1 MNFSKITYLLM
12 GLATIMVG
20 CSSTQLAQVPQTR
33 ENFNQ
38 AIDVSENEQFLLN
51 IIRMHDGR
59 SPYFVGVDS
68 ITTQS
73 TVRARVEAQLFDG
86 AGGPTEMAGPFWNV
100 GPTVEFTE
108 APTITYSPL
117 QGSKFVS
124 SMMMPLNSSR
134 IVMLR
139 SSGWGLPNILK
150 LTVNRI
156 GSLDNSRVSRHV
168 VDDHNDENQDFNKFI
183 DGVTALSAAGKI
195 EGSIT
200 NYNGMPAILM
210 HTTDQAS
217 GATLSKLLHLKG
229 NYSNIILSRH
239 TSRDVNTP
247 ENVVDLQTRSFLGIM
262 NYVSYGI
269 HDKESDN
276 EAQYSTNAGQ
286 FYVLTSNIEPL
297 NVTVKV
303 NYKGKW
309 YYIANND
316 TKSKATLVLLKLI
329 YSLQVG
335 DLKTN
340 LPVVTIPVR

>member
-1 MNFSKITYLLM
+1 MNFSKITLLSM
-12 GLATIMVG
+12 GLTAIIAG

-38 AIDVSENEQFLLN
+38 AIDASENEQFLLN

-73 TVRARVEAQLFDG
+73 TVRTKVEGRIFNG
-86 AGGPTEMAGPFWNV
+86 TGIAGGMPGPFWNV
-100 GPTVEFTE
+100 GPTLEFSE

-124 SMMMPLNSSR
+124 SMMTPLSASR
-134 IVMLR
+134 IAMLR
-139 SSGWGLPNILK
+139 SSGWSFPNLLK

-156 GSLDNSRVSRHV
+156 GVLDNSPVSRHV
-168 VDDHNDENQDFNKFI
+168 VGESGVENSEFNHLINELTEMSDLGQI
-183 DGVTALSAAGKI
+183 DGSMTTYNGAPAYMITASNPAAGK
-195 EGSIT
+195 E
-200 NYNGMPAILM
+200 
-210 HTTDQAS
+210 
-217 GATLSKLLHLKG
+217 LSKLLQLKG
-229 NYSNIILSRH
+229 VYQTFVLGKYIHITES
-239 TSRDVNTP
+239 TP
-247 ENVVDLQTRSFLGIM
+247 ENIIKLQTRSFLGIM

-269 HDKESDN
+269 NDKESDEDN
-276 EAQYSTNAGQ
+276 EYASHAGQ
-286 FYVLTSNIEPL
+286 FYVLTSKIEPL
-297 NVTVKV
+297 NVAVKTKY
-303 NYKGKW
+303 NGKW

-329 YSLQVG
+329 YSLQIG

-340 LPVVTIPVR
+340 LPIVTIPVR

>member
-12 GLATIMVG
+12 GLATMMVG
-20 CSSTQLAQVPQTR
+20 CSSTQLAHVPQTR
-33 ENFNQ
+33 ENFNL
-38 AIDVSENEQFLLN
+38 AIDASENEQFLLN

-73 TVRARVEAQLFDG
+73 TLSASVQAIALGYPGVSG
-86 AGGPTEMAGPFWNV
+86 TAGPGWNV
-100 GPTVEFTE
+100 GPTVEFSE

-139 SSGWGLPNILK
+139 SSGWSLPNILK

-168 VDDHNDENQDFNKFI
+168 VDDHGDENHDFNNFI

-195 EGSIT
+195 EGSMT
-200 NYNGMPAILM
+200 TYNGMPAILM
-210 HTTDQAS
+210 HTTDQTS
-217 GATLSKLLHLKG
+217 GAKLSKLLHLKG
-229 NYSNIILSRH
+229 NYTNIILSRH
-239 TSRDVNTP
+239 TSRGVDTP

-262 NYVSYGI
+262 NYISYGI

-276 EAQYSTNAGQ
+276 EAQYSAHAGQ
-286 FYVLTSNIEPL
+286 FYVLTSNTEP
-297 NVTVKV
+297 VSATVKV
-303 NYKGKW
+303 NYNGKW
-309 YYIANND
+309 YYIATND
-316 TKSKATLVLLKLI
+316 TSSKATLVLLKLI

>member
-12 GLATIMVG
+12 GLATVMVG

-38 AIDVSENEQFLLN
+38 AIDASENEQFLLN

-73 TVRARVEAQLFDG
+73 TLRARVEGKLFNNPG
-86 AGGPTEMAGPFWNV
+86 APGLAGPFWNV
-100 GPTVEFTE
+100 GPTVEFSE

-134 IVMLR
+134 LVMLR
-139 SSGWGLPNILK
+139 SSGWSLPSILK

-156 GSLDNSRVSRHV
+156 GTLDNSRVSRHV
-168 VDDHNDENQDFNKFI
+168 VDDHDSENNAFNNFI
-183 DGVTALSAAGKI
+183 DGVTALSDAGKV

-200 NYNGMPAILM
+200 SYNGMPAILV
-210 HTTDQAS
+210 HATDQAS
-217 GATLSKLLHLKG
+217 GAKLSKLLHLKG
-229 NYSNIILSRH
+229 SYSNIILSRH
-239 TSRDVNTP
+239 TSSDVNAP

-262 NYVSYGI
+262 NYISYGI

-303 NYKGKW
+303 SYKGKW